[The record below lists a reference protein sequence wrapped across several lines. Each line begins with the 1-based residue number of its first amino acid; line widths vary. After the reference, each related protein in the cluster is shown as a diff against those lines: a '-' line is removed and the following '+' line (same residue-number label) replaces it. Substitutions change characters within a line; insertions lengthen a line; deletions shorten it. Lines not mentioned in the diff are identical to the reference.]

1 MDEKDL
7 LVLLNGAI
15 AAGRVSVVLDYKRLA
30 HVDSPIC
37 VEADSNRWIYGIMA
51 AGGVA
56 GFAVSWSAGVAAVA
70 LGLGLYFALGRGWI
84 RRRMA
89 VRFHRMAL
97 EDIAAFKKLWR
108 CNGVTLG
115 LVSRA
120 QLCRSPGGD
129 WRRFVLDHLVKDGGN
144 RLVEDAGNDQP

>member
-1 MDEKDL
+1 MDENAL
-7 LVLLNGAI
+7 FVLLHDAI

-51 AGGVA
+51 AGGGA
-56 GFAVSWSAGVAAVA
+56 GFGLGWSAGVAAVA

-89 VRFHRMAL
+89 VRFYGSAL
-97 EDIAAFKKLWR
+97 EDIAAFKRLWR
-108 CNGVTLG
+108 LHGVTLG

-120 QLCRSPGGD
+120 HLCRSPGGD
-129 WRRFVLDHLVKDGGN
+129 WRRFVIDHLVEGGGN
-144 RLVEDAGNDQP
+144 HLVEDAGSDQP